1 MLCHNCG
8 AENPQGRRFCEE
20 CGERLSTVEHRR
32 EKDRTRARRA
42 AAKARIED
50 EGLSPAEKRRR
61 DVQRRK
67 SSLKIKPGR
76 ALLVLGVVVIVAVLI
91 VVLVLAFAGSASAPE
106 KAVQAFLGSLEK
118 RDMATYLQYT
128 DPVTYEQVKK
138 QGLKVNADD
147 YLIYASYQ
155 ISGIKLQMVS
165 NKADTAQV
173 NIVAGVMQAQLANST
188 FSPQSIDFG
197 KYPRTAELTKVN
209 GSWIITNYQDVQ
221 LPYELPTQTT
231 PEAGGVD
238 EGI

>member
-8 AENPQGRRFCEE
+8 AENPPGRRFCEE

-50 EGLSPAEKRRR
+50 EGMTPAERRRR
-61 DVQRRK
+61 DLRTRK

-76 ALLVLGVVVIVAVLI
+76 ALLALGIVAIVAILI
-91 VVLVLAFAGSASAPE
+91 VVLVLAFAGSSSGPA
-106 KAVQAFLGSLEK
+106 KAVQAFLDSLQN

-138 QGLKVNADD
+138 QGLTVDPAN
-147 YLIYASYQ
+147 YLAYSSYRV
-155 ISGIKLQMVS
+155 SGIKLETVS
-165 NKADTAQV
+165 TTAEAAQV
-173 NIVAGVMQAQLANST
+173 KIVAGVMQASLANST
-188 FSPQSIDFG
+188 FSPQSIDFS

-209 GSWIITNYQDVQ
+209 GSWVITNYQDLQ
-221 LPYELPTQTT
+221 LPYEIPAQVT
-231 PEAGGVD
+231 PDQGNVD